1 MDLDEAIK
9 KVKKAVSKSQELKFD
24 EKEELD
30 LLGLL
35 KELKAKRDEELKAL
49 GYRLRRDKKFIF
61 TYHWAK
67 VGIGNHSDETG
78 TKQAVFIGH
87 TILDAVNQYVDD
99 VIHRGYDIAFIDYAV
114 EE

>member
-1 MDLDEAIK
+1 MTLEGAIK
-9 KVKKAVSKSQELKFD
+9 KVENVAHGNWKFNEHD
-24 EKEELD
+24 YQD
-30 LLGLL
+30 LIRFL
-35 KELKAKRDEELKAL
+35 KELKAKRDEELKEL

-67 VGIGNHSDETG
+67 VGIGNHADETG
-78 TKQAVFIGH
+78 TKQEIFIGH
-87 TILDAVNQYVDD
+87 SILDAVNQYVDN